1 MNSRRR
7 ITINKLAEKAGV
19 SKTAV
24 SFAFNNPSR
33 ISKTTR
39 ERILRIADE
48 YGYVPDPVA
57 RTLATRKV
65 GSIGFLIP
73 QSIPVAFKNPFLSQV
88 LQGIGSVCQK
98 EGFSLTVVP
107 PLKGCILKGIRS
119 AAVDGFVT
127 FGLEAHL
134 KIVELIRQR
143 NIPLV
148 VVDGKPSE
156 SIPSVNTDD
165 LGGAKKIMEYVL
177 SLGHRRIVILSLK
190 SASKVDQENFSR
202 VRDLRLKGYEDALE
216 SFGLKIDGRNV
227 KAINCECS
235 MAGGR
240 KAAEKIFT
248 LKKRPTAIVAMS
260 DIIAIGVFEY
270 CREHGIKIPEDISL
284 AGFDNIPE
292 ASLITPAL
300 TTVSQS
306 AFEKGLRAGEILI
319 DLLHGRKTEN
329 FVEFKTDIIVRNS
342 VAVSRP

>member
-7 ITINKLAEKAGV
+7 ITINLLAEKAGV

-127 FGLEAHL
+127 FGLETHL

-148 VVDGKPSE
+148 VVDGKRSKN
-156 SIPSVNTDD
+156 IPSVNTDD
-165 LGGAKKIMEYVL
+165 LGGAEKIMEYVL
-177 SLGHRRIVILSLK
+177 SRGHRRIVILSLK

-202 VRDLRLKGYEDALE
+202 VRDLRLKGYENALE

-227 KAINCECS
+227 KVINCECS

-240 KAAEKIFT
+240 KAAEKIFP
-248 LKKRPTAIVAMS
+248 LKKLPTAVVAMS
-260 DIIAIGVFEY
+260 DIIAIGVFAY
-270 CREHGIKIPEDISL
+270 CREHGIEIPKDISL

-292 ASLITPAL
+292 ASLISPAL

-306 AFEKGLRAGEILI
+306 AFEKGLKAGEILI
-319 DLLHGRKTEN
+319 DLLHGRKTDN
-329 FVEFKTDIIVRNS
+329 FVEFNTDIIIRDS
-342 VAVSRP
+342 VAVNRP